1 MPATSPSLISDGASL
16 SDKLT
21 RFVRAF
27 VAEEGT
33 TDAVLP
39 GVADEVS
46 PNKSCVTSS
55 CSKDDLFTRPRKQAA
70 HPPVAIL
77 VGGVMP
83 FIQGQE
89 RSISVFGD
97 PPISNRSSPAL

>member
-1 MPATSPSLISDGASL
+1 
-16 SDKLT
+16 
-21 RFVRAF
+21 
-27 VAEEGT
+27 
-33 TDAVLP
+33 
-39 GVADEVS
+39 
-46 PNKSCVTSS
+46 
-55 CSKDDLFTRPRKQAA
+55 
-70 HPPVAIL
+70 L